1 MGVIRDRTRDERVAR
16 EWFWYNRCV
25 NQLLVTNKD
34 GYREARLIGRVFYD
48 GAWHDDGVVFKTTYT
63 PETIDALYTAK
74 GAYLYDEILRVEDEG
89 YLKEQFIGFIKR
101 QTTLAGKH
109 VLDFGSGCGS
119 SSILLA
125 REGAMVT
132 SVELMETYRTA
143 AKLRVRDEKL
153 DGRVRVSPAT
163 DMIHLPFRPASFD
176 LVVLN
181 AVIEHMKPKE
191 RGPILRHLSSFLK
204 PGGLLI
210 VTETPNRL
218 WPYDSHT
225 TRLPFVSWLP
235 LSLAS
240 ALARVLRPR
249 EFGDKTRDD
258 LIYDGIVG
266 ATWWGIVRAL
276 PRDVHSL
283 PTPPRAEHRAYFA
296 RLRQRKT
303 GVMRL
308 AVELLTAKFFFL
320 ALFLNFF
327 SKRVPINAFF
337 PYLNIAFSKEGDTM
351 RP

>member
-143 AKLRVRDEKL
+143 AKLRVR
-153 DGRVRVSPAT
+153 
-163 DMIHLPFRPASFD
+163 
-176 LVVLN
+176 
-181 AVIEHMKPKE
+181 E